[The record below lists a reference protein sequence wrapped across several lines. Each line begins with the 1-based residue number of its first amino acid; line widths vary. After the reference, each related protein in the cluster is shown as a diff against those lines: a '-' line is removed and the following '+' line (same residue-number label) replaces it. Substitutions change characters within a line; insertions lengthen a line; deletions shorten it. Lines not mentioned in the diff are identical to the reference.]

1 VTTLAGTGKLVR
13 LVLRRERLRLSI
25 WVVVLAGVPIITAN
39 AFIDL
44 YPTEASRQM
53 LAATVISS
61 PALTSMLGPLYA
73 PSIGGLVAWRAG
85 VLGGVF
91 VALMAVLTVIRH
103 TREEEETGR
112 RELLGATVVGRH
124 AQLAAAVIVT
134 IVAGILVAALL
145 TAGLTSLGLPFAGSL
160 AFGLGFAGVAATFAG
175 VGAVAAQ
182 LTEAAS
188 SARGIAVSVVGLM
201 YLLRVAGDAGGEATE
216 WMSWISPIGWFSRLR
231 PYADEQWWVLFL
243 WVGLAAVLI
252 GAAVAIAARRDV
264 AAGAFPSRPG
274 PAEAT
279 ASLSS
284 PLGLAWRLHRG
295 SVIGWTLGLAV
306 LGMVY
311 GIAGDSI
318 GDLIE
323 GNPQLAEILEQIGGA
338 QGLTDTYFATVV
350 GIIAIVIS
358 AYAIRAVLRLDVEE
372 EAHRAE
378 YVLATTTPRHRF
390 AWSHLVF
397 GLVVPVVMLAVSG
410 AMAGATYGAIVG
422 DVGPQV
428 PRVLGAAMAQ
438 LPAVWVLTG
447 TTMALYG
454 LAPRRVGFS
463 WGVLVACVL
472 LGQFGQILQLPQWS
486 LNLSPFTH
494 IPVVPSDDVEILPFA
509 ILLVAAGGLIAAGLF
524 GFRRRDVG

>member
-1 VTTLAGTGKLVR
+1 VTTLAGTGKLIR

-44 YPTEASRQM
+44 YPTEASRQA
-53 LAATVISS
+53 LAVTVMSS
-61 PALTSMLGPLYA
+61 PALTSMLGPLYD

-85 VLGGVF
+85 VLGAVF

-134 IVAGILVAALL
+134 ILAGVLVAALL
-145 TAGLTSLGLPFAGSL
+145 TAGLTALGLPMAGSL

-201 YLLRVAGDAGGEATE
+201 YLLRVAGDAGGDATE
-216 WMSWISPIGWFSRLR
+216 WMSWLSPIGWFSRLR
-231 PYADEQWWVLFL
+231 PYAEERWWVLFL
-243 WVGLAAVLI
+243 LVGLATVLI
-252 GAAVAIAARRDV
+252 SAAVAISARRDV

-274 PAEAT
+274 PAQ
-279 ASLSS
+279 ASPGLSS

-295 SVIGWTLGLAV
+295 SVVGWTVGLAV

-311 GIAGDSI
+311 GTAGDSV
-318 GDLIE
+318 GDMIE

-372 EAHRAE
+372 EAQRAE
-378 YVLATTTPRHRF
+378 YILATATPRHRF

-397 GLVVPVVMLAVSG
+397 GVVIPVVMLAVSG

-422 DVGPQV
+422 DVGAQV
-428 PRVLGAAMAQ
+428 PRVLEAAVAQ

-447 TTMALYG
+447 TAMALYG
-454 LAPRRVGFS
+454 LAPRHVGFS

-494 IPVVPSDDVEILPFA
+494 IPVVPSENVDILPFA
-509 ILLVAAGGLIAAGLF
+509 ILIVVAGGLIAAGLV
-524 GFRRRDVG
+524 GFRRRDMT

>member
-1 VTTLAGTGKLVR
+1 MTTLTGTGKLIR

-25 WVVVLAGVPIITAN
+25 WIFVLAGVPIITAN

-44 YPTEASRQM
+44 YPDEASRQA

-61 PALTSMLGPLYA
+61 PALTSMLGPLYD

-85 VLGGVF
+85 VLGAVF

-134 IVAGILVAALL
+134 ILAGILVAALL
-145 TAGLTSLGLPFAGSL
+145 TAGLTGLGLPLAGSL

-231 PYADEQWWVLFL
+231 PYAEEEWWVVFL
-243 WVGLAAVLI
+243 WVGMAAVLI

-274 PAEAT
+274 PSQASP
-279 ASLSS
+279 SLSS

-295 SVIGWTLGLAV
+295 SVIGWTIGLAV

-311 GIAGDSI
+311 GTAGDSI
-318 GDLIE
+318 GDMIE

-338 QGLTDTYFATVV
+338 QGLTDTYFAAVV

-372 EAHRAE
+372 EAQRAE
-378 YVLATTTPRHRF
+378 YVLATATPRRRF

-422 DVGPQV
+422 DVGAQV

-447 TTMALYG
+447 TTIALYG

-494 IPVVPSDDVEILPFA
+494 IPVVPSDDIEILPFA
-509 ILLVAAGGLIAAGLF
+509 ILLVVAAGLISAGLV

>member
-1 VTTLAGTGKLVR
+1 MTTLAGTGKLVR

-61 PALTSMLGPLYA
+61 PALTSMLGPLYD

-85 VLGGVF
+85 VLGAVF

-134 IVAGILVAALL
+134 ILAGFLVAALL
-145 TAGLTSLGLPFAGSL
+145 TAGLTSLGLPSAGSL

-201 YLLRVAGDAGGEATE
+201 YLLRVAGDAGGEGTD
-216 WMSWISPIGWFSRLR
+216 WMSRISPIGWFSRLR
-231 PYADEQWWVLFL
+231 PYAEEQWWVLL
-243 WVGLAAVLI
+243 PWVGMAAVLI

-274 PAEAT
+274 PAQAT
-279 ASLSS
+279 PSLSS

-295 SVIGWTLGLAV
+295 SVIGWTVGVAV

-311 GIAGDSI
+311 GTAGDSI
-318 GDLIE
+318 GDMIE

-378 YVLATTTPRHRF
+378 YVLATATPRHRF

-422 DVGPQV
+422 DVGAQV

-494 IPVVPSDDVEILPFA
+494 IPVVPSDDVQILPFA
-509 ILLVAAGGLIAAGLF
+509 ILLVVAGGLIAAGLV